1 MQTFYPH
8 NTCICG
14 YEYASIS
21 IMVRYVPKEK
31 FSTQA
36 KALPKLVV
44 YGEYII
50 QRVVCNLETRYIA
63 LSFTLLYLFLAN
75 TFLCHAFH
83 ITLVRI
89 LD

>member
-14 YEYASIS
+14 YGYASIS

-44 YGEYII
+44 YGE
-50 QRVVCNLETRYIA
+50 
-63 LSFTLLYLFLAN
+63 
-75 TFLCHAFH
+75 
-83 ITLVRI
+83 
-89 LD
+89 